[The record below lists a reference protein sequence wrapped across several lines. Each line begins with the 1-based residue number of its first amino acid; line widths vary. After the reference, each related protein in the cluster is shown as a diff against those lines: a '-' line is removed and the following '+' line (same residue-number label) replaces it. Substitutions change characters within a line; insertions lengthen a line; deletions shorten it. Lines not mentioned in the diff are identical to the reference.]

1 MRVLRVSAHFP
12 TFFLL
17 LRKKIKNNKNS
28 VIFTNI
34 IIVRK
39 KSGLLTTFLPAK
51 NIWGVFMGRR
61 KKITWDVIYDDFK
74 KEYPKL
80 KPYDYATILIF
91 FLDRVRMTYNYDT
104 KEVTKLE
111 GGTY

>member
-1 MRVLRVSAHFP
+1 M
-12 TFFLL
+12 
-17 LRKKIKNNKNS
+17 
-28 VIFTNI
+28 
-34 IIVRK
+34 
-39 KSGLLTTFLPAK
+39 TTFLPAK
-51 NIWGVFMGRR
+51 NIWGVFMSRH

-80 KPYDYATILIF
+80 KTKALGFKPYDYATILIF
-91 FLDRVRMTYNYDT
+91 FLDQVRMTYNYDT

>member
-1 MRVLRVSAHFP
+1 M
-12 TFFLL
+12 
-17 LRKKIKNNKNS
+17 
-28 VIFTNI
+28 
-34 IIVRK
+34 
-39 KSGLLTTFLPAK
+39 TTFLPAK
-51 NIWGVFMGRR
+51 NIWGVFMGRH

-80 KPYDYATILIF
+80 KTKALGFKPYDYATILIF

-104 KEVTKLE
+104 KEITKLE

>member
-51 NIWGVFMGRR
+51 NICGVFMGRR